1 MFLPEIS
8 VKRPIFATMIFAA
21 IVVFGLIGYNRLV
34 VDEYPHVDFP
44 YVSVTT
50 TLSGASP
57 EVIEADVTDP
67 LEEEINTIP
76 GIKNL
81 RSSSADGVSQIVV
94 EFELERDIDI
104 AAQDVRD
111 KVAVARY
118 KLPDDIEP
126 PIVDKEDPQAQPIM
140 WLAVS
145 GDKSLR
151 EISDYAHYDLKPKF
165 EILEGVGSILEGG
178 KRQRAVRIW
187 LDTKKMEAFQITAQD
202 VIRALRREHK
212 ELPAGRIE
220 SGAIE
225 FSVKTAGEFDT
236 PKMFNDLIIEYRKG
250 SPIRLSDVGYA
261 EDGMEDRRFV
271 ARYRSSPGVI
281 EPALGLGIKRQ
292 SDANTVAV
300 ADRVK
305 AVCHRIG
312 GLIRKGITLDV
323 ASDHS
328 TFIVESIRE
337 VQFSIAIGILLVGMV
352 VFLFLRNIRGTV
364 FICLT
369 IPTAYCGVFAVMY
382 FLGFSLNNMTML
394 ALALAVGS
402 VTDDSI
408 VVLDNIYRYR
418 ESGLTQF
425 ESARQGT
432 NEIAFATI
440 ASTLALVA
448 VFVPVAFMK
457 GIIGKF
463 FYEFGISVATANLFS
478 TFMAITLIPMLCSRW
493 LKLPSKEHPVY
504 NFLEKLFLRLEHSYR
519 YILRIALNHRLM
531 VVLIAV
537 GSFAVAMF
545 VWRILGK
552 ELVPPEDRSQFMV
565 AIKTPVGS
573 SINYTDSMLQKCE
586 NIMDGLPEIRS
597 FFGAVGLGGVVG
609 TNKGIMFTHMIPK
622 NEREKTQ
629 QDIMNYLR
637 YMFSQVPGMFAFPIE
652 LSMTFGERRGQPLEF
667 SIGGPDLN
675 ELVRLTREF
684 ISRMRELP
692 GIVDIDTDLELGKP
706 EVRIVINRNKAA
718 DLGVDATMI
727 GETLQALV
735 GGLDVTKYKSEGKRY
750 DVTVR
755 LIGKQRDTPIDIRP
769 LLIRNKEGNLVALE
783 DVVSVYEGMGLNIIN
798 RLNRQRSVTI
808 TANLESN
815 KPLGT
820 AVQEINAIAKQ
831 ILPQGYLISLS
842 GKAET
847 FKESFDSLYFASI
860 LALIFTYI
868 ILASLFENFIH
879 PFTVLLSIPLSMIGA
894 LGILLLTGNTINI
907 FSMIGI
913 ILLMS
918 IVTKNSILLVD
929 YTNTLRGQGYARND
943 AVLQAS
949 PVRLRPILMTAFST
963 IFGIFPIVFGIGPG
977 SETRNP
983 MAIATVGG
991 IFSSLLLTLIVVPV
1005 VYTLLDDLVLKFTKK
1020 EAG

>member
-8 VKRPIFATMIFAA
+8 VKRPIFATMIFVA
-21 IVVFGLIGYNRLV
+21 IVVFGLIGYSRLG

-50 TLSGASP
+50 TLTGASP
-57 EVIEADVTDP
+57 EVIEADVTEP

-81 RSSSADGVSQIVV
+81 RSSSSDGVSQIVI
-94 EFELERDIDI
+94 EFEMERDIDI

-118 KLPDDIEP
+118 KLPNDIDP

-187 LDTKKMEAFQITAQD
+187 LDTKKMEAFQITALD
-202 VIRALRREHK
+202 VTRALKREHK
-212 ELPAGRIE
+212 ELPGGRIE
-220 SGAIE
+220 SSSIE
-225 FSVKTAGEFDT
+225 FSVKTEGEFDS
-236 PKMFNDLIIEYRKG
+236 PNAFNDLIIEYRKG
-250 SPIRLSDVGYA
+250 SPIRLSDIGYA
-261 EDGMEDRRFV
+261 EDGMEDKRFV

-300 ADRVK
+300 AKRVK
-305 AVCHRIG
+305 VVCQKLT
-312 GLIRKGITLDV
+312 GLIRKGIKLDV
-323 ASDHS
+323 AADHS

-337 VQFSIAIGILLVGMV
+337 VQFSIAIGVVLAGMV
-352 VFLFLRNIRGTV
+352 VFFFLRNIRGTV

-369 IPTAYCGVFAVMY
+369 IPAAYCGVFAVMY
-382 FLGFSLNNMTML
+382 FLGFTLNNMTML

-408 VVLDNIYRYR
+408 VVLENIYRYR
-418 ESGLTQF
+418 ETGLTKY

-432 NEIAFATI
+432 NEVAFATI

-463 FYEFGISVATANLFS
+463 FYEFGISVASANLFS

-493 LKLPSKEHPVY
+493 LKLSGKKHPVY
-504 NFLEKLFLRLEHSYR
+504 NYLEKLFLRLESSYKFV
-519 YILRIALNHRLM
+519 LGIALNHRLI
-531 VVLIAV
+531 VVLIAL

-545 VWRILGK
+545 IWQILGK
-552 ELVPPEDRSQFMV
+552 ELVPPEDQSQFVV

-573 SINYTDSMLQKCE
+573 SIDYTDSMLHKCE
-586 NIMDGLPEIRS
+586 NVMDGVPEIRTY
-597 FFGAVGLGGVVG
+597 FGAVGLGETTGA
-609 TNKGIMFTHMIPK
+609 NKGIMFTHMIPK

-637 YMFSQVPGMFAFPIE
+637 NMFSQIPGMFAFPMD
-652 LSMTFGERRGQPLEF
+652 LSQTFGERRGQPLEF
-667 SIGGPDLN
+667 TIEGPDLD
-675 ELVRLTREF
+675 ELVKLAKEF
-684 ISRMRELP
+684 INRMRELK
-692 GIVDIDTDLELGKP
+692 GIIDIDTDLELGKP
-706 EVRIVINRNKAA
+706 EVRTIINRNKAA
-718 DLGVDATMI
+718 DLGVDATSI
-727 GETLQALV
+727 GETLQTLI
-735 GGLDVTKYKSEGKRY
+735 GGLDVAKYKSEGKRY

-755 LIGKQRDTPIDIRP
+755 LIGEQRDTPIDIRP
-769 LLIRNKEGNLVALE
+769 LLIRNKEGKLISME
-783 DVVSVYEGMGLNIIN
+783 DVVNVYEGMGLNVIN

-808 TANLESN
+808 SANLESS

-820 AVQEINAIAKQ
+820 AVNEVNAIAKQ
-831 ILPQGYLISLS
+831 ILPQRYTISFT

-847 FKESFDSLYFASI
+847 FKESFSSLYFAFI

-929 YTNTLRGQGYARND
+929 YTNTLRGKGLARND

-963 IFGIFPIVFGIGPG
+963 IFGIFPIIFGIGPG

-991 IFSSLLLTLIVVPV
+991 IFSSLLLTLVVVPV
-1005 VYTLLDDLVLKFTKK
+1005 VYTLLDDLVLKFTGK
-1020 EAG
+1020 GGG

>member
-1 MFLPEIS
+1 
-8 VKRPIFATMIFAA
+8 
-21 IVVFGLIGYNRLV
+21 
-34 VDEYPHVDFP
+34 
-44 YVSVTT
+44 
-50 TLSGASP
+50 
-57 EVIEADVTDP
+57 
-67 LEEEINTIP
+67 
-76 GIKNL
+76 
-81 RSSSADGVSQIVV
+81 
-94 EFELERDIDI
+94 
-104 AAQDVRD
+104 
-111 KVAVARY
+111 
-118 KLPDDIEP
+118 
-126 PIVDKEDPQAQPIM
+126 
-140 WLAVS
+140 
-145 GDKSLR
+145 
-151 EISDYAHYDLKPKF
+151 
-165 EILEGVGSILEGG
+165 
-178 KRQRAVRIW
+178 
-187 LDTKKMEAFQITAQD
+187 
-202 VIRALRREHK
+202 
-212 ELPAGRIE
+212 
-220 SGAIE
+220 
-225 FSVKTAGEFDT
+225 
-236 PKMFNDLIIEYRKG
+236 
-250 SPIRLSDVGYA
+250 
-261 EDGMEDRRFV
+261 
-271 ARYRSSPGVI
+271 
-281 EPALGLGIKRQ
+281 
-292 SDANTVAV
+292 
-300 ADRVK
+300 
-305 AVCHRIG
+305 
-312 GLIRKGITLDV
+312 
-323 ASDHS
+323 
-328 TFIVESIRE
+328 
-337 VQFSIAIGILLVGMV
+337 
-352 VFLFLRNIRGTV
+352 
-364 FICLT
+364 
-369 IPTAYCGVFAVMY
+369 
-382 FLGFSLNNMTML
+382 ML
-394 ALALAVGS
+394 H
-402 VTDDSI
+402 
-408 VVLDNIYRYR
+408 
-418 ESGLTQF
+418 E
-425 ESARQGT
+425 
-432 NEIAFATI
+432 
-440 ASTLALVA
+440 
-448 VFVPVAFMK
+448 
-457 GIIGKF
+457 
-463 FYEFGISVATANLFS
+463 
-478 TFMAITLIPMLCSRW
+478 
-493 LKLPSKEHPVY
+493 
-504 NFLEKLFLRLEHSYR
+504 
-519 YILRIALNHRLM
+519 
-531 VVLIAV
+531 
-537 GSFAVAMF
+537 
-545 VWRILGK
+545 
-552 ELVPPEDRSQFMV
+552 
-565 AIKTPVGS
+565 
-573 SINYTDSMLQKCE
+573 CE

-597 FFGAVGLGGVVG
+597 FFGAVGLGGAVG

-629 QDIMNYLR
+629 QDIMSYLR

-667 SIGGPDLN
+667 SIEGPDLN

-706 EVRIVINRNKAA
+706 EVRTVINRNKAA
-718 DLGVDATMI
+718 DLGVDATLI

-769 LLIRNKEGNLVALE
+769 LLIRNKEGNLVALD
-783 DVVSVYEGMGLNIIN
+783 DVVSVYEGMGLNVIN

-847 FKESFDSLYFASI
+847 FKESFDSLYFAFI